1 MEDCDE
7 SFHAARNVRPL
18 TVVFYALSLCVAN
31 LIQMCGRGVCVCV
44 FRRCSSLSAS
54 ENSDPTPALS
64 GFRTFYRRD
73 RNRINYN
80 VS

>member
-44 FRRCSSLSAS
+44 CFDAVRAFALQRTVT
-54 ENSDPTPALS
+54 TPALS
-64 GFRTFYRRD
+64 ERFIRRD
-73 RNRINYN
+73 RNRICLIRELL
-80 VS
+80 